1 LQRHFLD
8 ARPIDRHYG
17 SAILP
22 LKWMSAELQPN
33 AELEIAHVLF
43 IDVVGF
49 SRLLINEQSALLA
62 QLNQLVRT
70 TPHFRAG
77 EVAGKLIRIPVGDG
91 MALVFFSS
99 PEAPVQCALE
109 ICKALQEHAHI
120 QVRMGIHSGPV
131 DPVTDVNDRSNVAG
145 AGMNIARRIMDC
157 ADAGHILLSK
167 RVAEDLAHY
176 GHWKS
181 RLHDL
186 GEIEVKHG
194 AVISVF
200 NLYGEG
206 FGNPQVPAGIK
217 KQRRLFPSRRQRPT
231 GRRRTAVRAV
241 AFLVLPIVIGI
252 SAWAYFRSSFRAAGD
267 AAFIPYK
274 SIAVLPFENFSDD
287 KQNAYFADGIQDD
300 ILTALSQVSDLKVIS
315 RNSVMQ
321 YRDKARNTREIG
333 QALGV
338 AHLLEGSV
346 RRENDKVRITAQ
358 LIDARSDE
366 HLWAEHYDRDLADVF
381 AIQSEVAEN
390 IVAQLRA
397 NISLSEKA
405 AIDVRPTRD
414 LEAFDIYLQA
424 KQLINTFHD
433 KPDWKETLLKAVRLL
448 DEAISRDGNFAL
460 AHCWA
465 TRAHIAL
472 YWFGLDHT
480 PARLAQAK
488 TTAQKALVLAP
499 DLGEA
504 HLAQALVYYQGS
516 RDYVRA
522 REELAIARRALP
534 NNAEVY
540 SLTGWLDRRQ
550 GRWEDAIKNEEK
562 AAELDPRNSKFLNSL
577 AILYDILRRYDD
589 EEAVFDRAIAANPS
603 STAYFQMMRAQIEL
617 EKGNIKAARSRLDS
631 LPAGYDPDGAA
642 TWTRINLALYER
654 DPAAAAKILAASKV
668 EELVGGTGSLLP
680 RSWFEALIARAQG
693 DEQKTREAFGAA
705 RVKIEAKLH
714 DQPDDG
720 VLLATL
726 GLIDAGLSRKEE
738 ALAEG
743 RRAVEL
749 RPISN
754 DAVDGA
760 AVIGNLA
767 MIYAWV
773 GDVDSAMERLV
784 FLAKTPGGPDYGQLK
799 FDPAWDAVRRE
810 ARFAKILDGLRP
822 ESGRR

>member
-1 LQRHFLD
+1 
-8 ARPIDRHYG
+8 
-17 SAILP
+17 
-22 LKWMSAELQPN
+22 
-33 AELEIAHVLF
+33 
-43 IDVVGF
+43 
-49 SRLLINEQSALLA
+49 
-62 QLNQLVRT
+62 
-70 TPHFRAG
+70 
-77 EVAGKLIRIPVGDG
+77 
-91 MALVFFSS
+91 
-99 PEAPVQCALE
+99 
-109 ICKALQEHAHI
+109 
-120 QVRMGIHSGPV
+120 
-131 DPVTDVNDRSNVAG
+131 
-145 AGMNIARRIMDC
+145 MNIARRIMDC

-217 KQRRLFPSRRQRPT
+217 KQRRLFPSRHQRPV
-231 GRRRTAVRAV
+231 GRRRSAVRAV

-252 SAWAYFRSSFRAAGD
+252 SAWAYFRNSFRAVSD
-267 AAFIPYK
+267 AAFIPFK
-274 SIAVLPFENFSDD
+274 SIAVLPFDNFSED
-287 KQNAYFADGIQDD
+287 KQNTYFADGIQDD
-300 ILTALSQVSDLKVIS
+300 ILTALSKVSDLKVIS

-346 RRENDKVRITAQ
+346 RRENGKVRITAQ
-358 LIDARSDE
+358 LIDARNDG

-397 NISLSEKA
+397 NISPSEKA

-424 KQLINTFHD
+424 KELINTFHD
-433 KPDWKETLLKAVRLL
+433 TPDWKETLLKSIRLL

-460 AHCWA
+460 AYCWA

-488 TTAQKALVLAP
+488 ATAQKALVLAP

-516 RDYVRA
+516 RDYARA
-522 REELAIARRALP
+522 REELAIARRVLP

-540 SLTGWLDRRQ
+540 SVTSWIDRRQ
-550 GRWEDAIKNEEK
+550 GHWEEAVKNQEK
-562 AAELDPRNSKFLNSL
+562 AAELDPRNSKILNAL
-577 AILYDILRRYDD
+577 AVLYDLLRRYDQ
-589 EEAVFDRAIAANPS
+589 EEAVFDRAIAANPT

-642 TWTRINLALYER
+642 TSTRINLALYER

-693 DEQKTREAFGAA
+693 DAQKTREAFAAA

-720 VLLATL
+720 ALLATL

-767 MIYAWV
+767 MTYAWV
-773 GDVDSAMERLV
+773 GDVDSAMEQLV

-810 ARFAKILDGLRP
+810 AQFAKILDELRP
-822 ESGRR
+822 EPGRR

>member
-1 LQRHFLD
+1 
-8 ARPIDRHYG
+8 
-17 SAILP
+17 
-22 LKWMSAELQPN
+22 MSAELQPN

-62 QLNQLVRT
+62 ELNQLVRT
-70 TPHFRAG
+70 THHFRTA
-77 EVAGKLIRIPVGDG
+77 EAAGKLIRIPVGDG
-91 MALVFFSS
+91 MALVFFTS

-109 ICKALQEHAHI
+109 ICKALQEHPHI
-120 QVRMGIHSGPV
+120 QLRMGIHSGPV

-145 AGMNIARRIMDC
+145 AGMNIAQRIMDC

-167 RVAEDLAHY
+167 RVAEDLAQY

-194 AVISVF
+194 AVVSVF

-206 FGNPQVPAGIK
+206 FGNSQVPTGIK
-217 KQRRLFPSRRQRPT
+217 KQSRRLFPSRGQTPA
-231 GRRRTAVRAV
+231 GRRRSAVRAV
-241 AFLVLPIVIGI
+241 AFLVLPIAIGI
-252 SAWAYFRSSFRAAGD
+252 SAWAYFRNPSRGVGG
-267 AAFIPYK
+267 AAFIPQK
-274 SIAVLPFENFSDD
+274 SIAVLPFDNFSDD
-287 KQNAYFADGIQDD
+287 KQNTYFADGIQDD

-321 YRDKARNTREIG
+321 YRDKARNMREIG

-346 RRENDKVRITAQ
+346 RRENDKIRITAQ
-358 LIDARSDE
+358 LIDARNDK

-390 IVAQLRA
+390 IVAQLKA
-397 NISLSEKA
+397 NLSPSEKA
-405 AIDVRPTRD
+405 AIDMRPTRD

-433 KPDWKETLLKAVRLL
+433 TPDWKETLLKANRLL

-460 AHCWA
+460 AYCWA
-465 TRAHIAL
+465 TRAHEAL

-480 PARLAQAK
+480 PTRLAQAK
-488 TTAQKALVLAP
+488 ATAQKALVLAP
-499 DLGEA
+499 DFGEA
-504 HLAQALVYYQGS
+504 HLAQALVYYYGS
-516 RDYVRA
+516 RDYAHA
-522 REELAIARRALP
+522 REELAIARRTIP

-540 SLTGWLDRRQ
+540 SVTSWLDRRQ
-550 GRWEDAIKNEEK
+550 ARWEDAIKNEEK
-562 AAELDPRNSKFLNSL
+562 AAELDPRNSQFLNSL

-603 STAYFQMMRAQIEL
+603 STAYFQMMRAEIEL
-617 EKGNIKAARSRLDS
+617 EKGNLKTARSGLDS
-631 LPAGYDPDGAA
+631 LPAGYDPDGAV
-642 TWTRINLALYER
+642 TSTRISLALYER
-654 DPAAAAKILAASKV
+654 DPAAAAKILAASKL
-668 EELVGGTGSLLP
+668 EELVGGTGSRLP

-693 DEQKTREAFGAA
+693 DVQKTREAFGAA
-705 RVKIEAKLH
+705 RVKIEAKLR

-726 GLIDAGLSRKEE
+726 GLIDAGLSRKEQ

-767 MIYAWV
+767 MTYAWV
-773 GDVDSAMERLV
+773 RDVDSAMERLV

-799 FDPAWDAVRRE
+799 FDPAWDAVRSE
-810 ARFAKILDGLRP
+810 ARFAKMLDGLRP
-822 ESGRR
+822 ESGRH

>member
-1 LQRHFLD
+1 
-8 ARPIDRHYG
+8 
-17 SAILP
+17 
-22 LKWMSAELQPN
+22 MSAELQPD

-43 IDVVGF
+43 IDVIGY

-62 QLNQLVRT
+62 ELNQLVRT
-70 TPHFRAG
+70 TDHFRTA
-77 EVAGKLIRIPVGDG
+77 EAAGKLIRIPVGDG
-91 MALVFFSS
+91 MALVFFTS

-109 ICKALQEHAHI
+109 ICRALQEHPHI
-120 QVRMGIHSGPV
+120 HVRTGIHSGPV

-145 AGMNIARRIMDC
+145 AGVNIAQRIMDC
-157 ADAGHILLSK
+157 ADDGHILLSK
-167 RVAEDLAHY
+167 RVAEDLAQY

-194 AVISVF
+194 TVVSVF

-206 FGNPQVPAGIK
+206 FGNSQVPTRIK
-217 KQRRLFPSRRQRPT
+217 KQSRRLFPSRRQTPT
-231 GRRRTAVRAV
+231 SRRRNAVRAI
-241 AFLVLPIVIGI
+241 AFLVLPIAIGI
-252 SAWAYFRSSFRAAGD
+252 SAWAYFRNPSRGVGG

-274 SIAVLPFENFSDD
+274 SIAVLPFDNFSDD
-287 KQNAYFADGIQDD
+287 KQDSYFADGIQDD
-300 ILTALSQVSDLKVIS
+300 ILTALSKISDLKVIS
-315 RNSVMQ
+315 RSSVMQ
-321 YRDKARNTREIG
+321 YRGQARNTREIG

-346 RRENDKVRITAQ
+346 RRENDKIRITAQ
-358 LIDARSDE
+358 LIDARNDK

-390 IVAQLRA
+390 IVAQLKA
-397 NISLSEKA
+397 NISPSEKA
-405 AIDVRPTRD
+405 AMDVRPTRD

-433 KPDWKETLLKAVRLL
+433 TPDWKETLLKAVRLL

-460 AHCWA
+460 AYCWA
-465 TRAHIAL
+465 TRAHIGL
-472 YWFGLDHT
+472 YWFNLDHT

-488 TTAQKALVLAP
+488 ANAEKALVLVP

-504 HLAQALVYYQGS
+504 HLAQALVYYQGN
-516 RDYVRA
+516 RDYGRA
-522 REELAIARRALP
+522 REELAIARRVLP

-540 SLTGWLDRRQ
+540 SITSWIDRRQ
-550 GRWEDAIKNEEK
+550 GKWEDAVKNQEK
-562 AAELDPRNSKFLNSL
+562 AAELDPRNSKILNPL
-577 AILYDILRRYDD
+577 AVLYDVLRRYHQA
-589 EEAVFDRAIAANPS
+589 EAVFTRSMAANPS
-603 STAYFQMMRAQIEL
+603 STANFQMMRAEIEL
-617 EKGNIKAARSRLDS
+617 EKGNITAARSGLDS
-631 LPAGYDPDGAA
+631 LPAGYDPDGAV
-642 TWTRINLALYER
+642 TSTRINLALYER
-654 DPAAAAKILAASKV
+654 DPAAAAKVLAASKL

-693 DEQKTREAFGAA
+693 DAQKTREAFGAA
-705 RVKIEAKLH
+705 RLKIEAKLR

-726 GLIDAGLSRKEE
+726 GLIDAGLSRKQE
-738 ALAEG
+738 AIAEG
-743 RRAVEL
+743 LRAVEL

-773 GDVDSAMERLV
+773 GDIDSAMERLV
-784 FLAKTPGGPDYGQLK
+784 FLAKTPGGPEYGQLK
-799 FDPAWDAVRRE
+799 FDPAWDAVRRDP
-810 ARFAKILDGLRP
+810 RFAKMLDGLRP
-822 ESGRR
+822 ESGRH